1 MEVWGFSEHAP
12 STGYEPK
19 SCDKDMLS
27 YDQSTDYV
35 FGNGGF
41 LTVPGHISRKA
52 SIVSASS
59 ASSVTELIKKEHPHH
74 SSVLLSTAK
83 PVAAKEKR
91 VPSGTGDVLVTPT
104 RSARR
109 NPLQIECVFGVVQGD
124 TCQHAHPREATLQKS
139 EDAERDVAEPE
150 IVTT

>member
-1 MEVWGFSEHAP
+1 MNQQLAHSAEPMEKFGAFSEHAP

-19 SCDKDMLS
+19 SHDKETLL

-41 LTVPGHISRKA
+41 LTVPEQISRKA

-59 ASSVTELIKKEHPHH
+59 ASSATELIKREHPHH
-74 SSVLLSTAK
+74 SSVLLSMAK

-91 VPSGTGDVLVTPT
+91 DDVPT
-104 RSARR
+104 
-109 NPLQIECVFGVVQGD
+109 Q
-124 TCQHAHPREATLQKS
+124 S
-139 EDAERDVAEPE
+139 ESV
-150 IVTT
+150 